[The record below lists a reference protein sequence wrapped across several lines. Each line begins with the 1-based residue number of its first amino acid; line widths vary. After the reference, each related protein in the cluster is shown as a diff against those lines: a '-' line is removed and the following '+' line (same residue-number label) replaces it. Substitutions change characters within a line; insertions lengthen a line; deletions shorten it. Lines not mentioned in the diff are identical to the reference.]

1 MCATRRNTAGFARSL
16 PHRPSTL
23 VWLACVLAGVA
34 VGLAAP
40 GNGAKPA
47 GTTPCADEQSET
59 EDPGLLWW
67 LSRRPWWRAPP
78 GSPSPPVIVEPTED
92 SLTATWAAAPDDG
105 VFPTTG
111 YDVQYRVAGADY
123 VAWPHDGDLLKARIT
138 GLVEDTTYEI
148 RVRGENEF
156 ATGDWSLPGTGT
168 TLLARPRF
176 AEGESATREVPENT
190 LAGLPVGEPV
200 KAAAGRR
207 ALTYA
212 LGGPDAGAFLIDAST
227 GQVSSRDGVAYDHEV
242 RPRYELTVEA
252 AAGEDVASIALTV
265 LVTDVDEP
273 PEAPPPPKVESVT
286 PTSLAIAWAEPGNT
300 GPRIDDYDVEYRARE
315 DDFQDAGHNGR
326 ATTSRLT
333 NLESHTRYQFRVRAT
348 NAEGTGPWSE
358 SGEGTTTR
366 TPPSNR
372 APRVLADRVP
382 ATTTLTAGGT
392 WERFDVY
399 GAFTDPD
406 GDFFWIEAK
415 SRNAAVAT
423 AAVEGHVVVRPIAAG
438 QTTIAVTARDPMGQ
452 TAAATFTVVV
462 EAPVRSDPTASFDA
476 TGNNLT
482 VAFTDTFALDER
494 RAYAGR
500 VRQAAPAGE
509 WGRFCFTAH
518 NTTGVSADLSVSVD
532 VSIESFVEPGVTYE
546 VVYRYLGPSCADS
559 VSAGWSR
566 AADATSPGSR
576 RFDIDAVIVGTPS
589 ASLQSAVESAVDT
602 WESIVTTSLP
612 DVDFST
618 GPIPADTCVPGQPEV
633 SDVVD
638 DLRIF
643 VRLDSIDGV
652 GGTLANAGPC
662 YRRLASG
669 LPVVANI
676 TIDTDDLD
684 GASSALMRQLI
695 VHEVGHT
702 LGFGVRWHAFSLLR
716 NPALDRFGQEIW
728 PPPDTHFVGPLAV
741 AAFDTAGGSAYA
753 SGKVPVANV
762 GGVGRANGHWRE
774 SVLGH
779 ELMTPILTVGQAQPL
794 SAVTIQSLADLGY
807 GVDVSRAESY
817 TLPPPATSF
826 ALRVQAA
833 AATMPGRCVVTAG
846 SRLVEGEPRIV
857 PVATDAVS
865 VTVPGR

>member
-1 MCATRRNTAGFARSL
+1 MCATRRNTAGLARSL
-16 PHRPSTL
+16 AHRPSTL
-23 VWLACVLAGVA
+23 IWLACVLAGVA

-40 GNGAKPA
+40 ANGAKPA
-47 GTTPCADEQSET
+47 ETTPCADEQT

-111 YDVQYRVAGADY
+111 YAVQYRVAGADY

-138 GLVEDTTYEI
+138 GLVEDTTYEV

-156 ATGDWSLPGTGT
+156 GTGDWSLPGTGT
-168 TLLARPRF
+168 TLQARPRF
-176 AEGESATREVPENT
+176 AEGESATREVLENT

-200 KAAAGRR
+200 KATAGRR

-227 GQVSSRDGVAYDHEV
+227 GQVSTRDGVAYDHEV
-242 RPRYELTVEA
+242 RPRYELTVA
-252 AAGEDVASIALTV
+252 ATAGDYVASIALTV

-286 PTSLAIAWAEPGNT
+286 PTSLTIAWEEPGNT

-315 DDFQDAGHNGR
+315 DDFQDAGHDGR
-326 ATTSRLT
+326 ATTARLT
-333 NLESHTRYQFRVRAT
+333 GLESHTRYQFRVRAT

-358 SGEGTTTR
+358 SGVGTTTR
-366 TPPSNR
+366 TPPPNR
-372 APRVLADRVP
+372 APEVLSDQLP
-382 ATTTLTAGGT
+382 GTTTLTAGGAA
-392 WERFDVY
+392 ERFDVY

-406 GDFFWIEAK
+406 GDFFWIEAE
-415 SRNAAVAT
+415 SRNTSVAT
-423 AAVEGHVVVRPIAAG
+423 AAVEGHVVVRPIATG
-438 QTTIAVTARDPMGQ
+438 QATIAVTARDPMGQ
-452 TAAATFTVVV
+452 AATATFTVVV
-462 EAPVRSDPTASFDA
+462 EAPVRSDPTATFDA
-476 TGNNLT
+476 TGDNLT
-482 VAFTDTFALDER
+482 VGFTDTFVLDER

-500 VRQAAPAGE
+500 VRQAAPVGD

-566 AADATSPGSR
+566 AAVATSPGAS
-576 RFDIDAVIVGTPS
+576 RFDIDAVIAGTPS
-589 ASLQSAVESAVDT
+589 ASLRSAVESAVDT

-618 GPIPADTCVPGQPEV
+618 EPIPADTCVAGQPEV
-633 SDVVD
+633 SDIVD

-684 GASSALMRQLI
+684 GASSTLMRQLI
-695 VHEVGHT
+695 VHEVGHA

-716 NPALDRFGQEIW
+716 NASLDRFGQEIR

-741 AAFDTAGGSAYA
+741 AAFDVAGGTGYA

-762 GGVGRANGHWRE
+762 GGAGRADGHWRE

-794 SAVTIQSLADLGY
+794 SAITIQSLADLGY

-817 TLPPPATSF
+817 TLPRPATSF
-826 ALRVQAA
+826 ALRAQAA
-833 AATMPGRCVVTAG
+833 AATVPGRCIVTAG
-846 SRLVEGEPRIV
+846 TRLVDGQPRIA